1 MSNSSLVVFLYA
13 GIIPVFDGVFQ
24 MKMPGARP
32 GIPFLSTGV
41 RAALTMTLYY
51 ALLPISHHVVS

>member
-1 MSNSSLVVFLYA
+1 MPELFRS
-13 GIIPVFDGVFQ
+13 FDSVFQ

-51 ALLPISHHVVS
+51 ALLPISHYVVS